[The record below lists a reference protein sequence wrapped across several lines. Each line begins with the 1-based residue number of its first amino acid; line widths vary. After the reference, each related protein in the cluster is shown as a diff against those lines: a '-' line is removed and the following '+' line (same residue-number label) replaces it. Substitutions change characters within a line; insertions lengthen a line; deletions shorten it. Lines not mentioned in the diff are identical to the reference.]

1 MKTRSRLLGIVAL
14 ATVSLAA
21 MSLAVTHCRRNRPA
35 TSLPGFALI
44 PAGEFTMGDSLD
56 GDPRAPTHQVNV
68 SAFYMGRKEVTK
80 AEWDGVR
87 TWAVGHGYPDL
98 AEGAGKAAKHSVKAG
113 SWWDVVAGKEAEHP
127 VVNVTWYDVI
137 KWCNARSEKEGLT
150 PCYTM
155 SGSVMKHGT
164 RNGTAITTVTWTAN
178 GYRLPTEAEWEKA
191 ARGGLSGKRF
201 PWGDTISHTQANYN
215 SSASYGYDI
224 SPTLGYHPAYS
235 TGSIPH
241 TSPVGSFSS
250 NGYGLQDMAGNVREW
265 CWDAYGTYASGAQT
279 DPRGPLRGGVPT
291 RVVRGGDWFDDA
303 DYCRAALRASNLE
316 YGSRNDVGFRIA
328 RSSVPKQQQAAEG
341 TE

>member
-14 ATVSLAA
+14 AAVSLAA
-21 MSLAVTHCRRNRPA
+21 THCRRNKPVPA
-35 TSLPGFALI
+35 LPGFALI
-44 PAGEFTMGDSLD
+44 PAGEFTMGDVLD
-56 GDPRAPTHQVNV
+56 GDPKAPPHQVNV
-68 SAFYMGRKEVTK
+68 SAVYIGQKEVTK
-80 AEWDGVR
+80 AEWDSVR
-87 TWAVGHGYPDL
+87 SWAVSHGYTDL

-201 PWGDTISHTQANYN
+201 PWGDTISHTQANFKNDGGEPYQTGTTGFHPT
-215 SSASYGYDI
+215 YG
-224 SPTLGYHPAYS
+224 
-235 TGSIPH
+235 TGSIN
-241 TSPVGSFSS
+241 TSPVGSFTA
-250 NGYGLQDMAGNVREW
+250 NGYGLHDMAGNGFEW
-265 CWDAYGTYASGAQT
+265 CWDWYGSCDSGSQT
-279 DPRGPLRGGVPT
+279 DPRGPSSGFS
-291 RVVRGGDWFDDA
+291 RVVRGGSWEFPA
-303 DYCRAALRASNLE
+303 ECCRAASRYRRMPCITFDPFGLRL
-316 YGSRNDVGFRIA
+316 V
-328 RSSVPKQQQAAEG
+328 RSSIP
-341 TE
+341 